1 MTYYLIKTKEM
12 NNKKIS
18 LYIMALLAVF
28 LTACHGT
35 PKEMKTTSPCIS
47 VSEYAMLHEVVKIGL
62 ENVALDEEVTVDF
75 GDGTVE
81 TARNKAFFTH
91 AYAQDGDYTLKAQTA
106 TGISLTADIH
116 ICRLP
121 ALSVAMQQFKDP
133 SYRKVWVMAHR
144 AHTQDKSIPENSLS
158 AIEAA
163 VAAGAEILECDV
175 RQTKDSVLVICHDE
189 TIDPTTTGQGRIADM
204 TYEEILQYNLKDR
217 AGNPTDEK
225 MPTLE
230 AYLAAVR
237 GRAYVDI
244 DKCTGQG
251 ICKKVVDVVRRTGMM
266 EAVFFYSGV
275 EEGTREVLGVTEDA
289 NIYPWVGGHKL
300 LEELPR
306 TFFVQTAYFTEGRSP
321 SLGDAVEMG
330 MIPSVCLLWVLDQT
344 IPEYALDDKQLDELF
359 NIFPSTR
366 MIQTDVPAELIAA
379 LQKKGLR

>member
-1 MTYYLIKTKEM
+1 M
-12 NNKKIS
+12 NDKKIS
-18 LYIMALLAVF
+18 LYIMILMAAL
-28 LTACHGT
+28 LTACSGT
-35 PKEMKTTSPCIS
+35 QKEMKTTEPHMA

-62 ENVALDEEVTVDF
+62 ENVAPDVEVTVDF

-81 TARNKAFFTH
+81 TSRNKAFFTH
-91 AYAQDGDYTLKAQTA
+91 AYAHEGDYTLKAQTA
-106 TGISLTADIH
+106 TGITLTADIH
-116 ICRLP
+116 ICSLP

-133 SYRKVWVMAHR
+133 SYQKVWVMAHR
-144 AHTQDKSIPENSLS
+144 AHTHDKTIPENSLP

-163 VAAGAEILECDV
+163 VATGAEILECDV
-175 RQTKDSVLVICHDE
+175 RQTKDGILVVCHDE
-189 TIDPTTTGQGRIADM
+189 TIDATTTGQGRIDNM
-204 TYEEILQYNLKDR
+204 TYDEILQYNLKDR
-217 AGNPTDEK
+217 TGKPTDEK

-251 ICKKVVDVVRRTGMM
+251 IFEKVVDVVRRTGMM

-275 EEGTREVLGVTEDA
+275 EEGTREVLSVTEDA

-300 LEELPR
+300 LEELSR

-330 MIPSVCLLWVLDQT
+330 MIPSVCLLWVLDQA

-359 NIFPSTR
+359 NIFPTTR

>member
-1 MTYYLIKTKEM
+1 M
-12 NNKKIS
+12 NDNKIS
-18 LYIMALLAVF
+18 LYIMVLLAAL
-28 LTACHGT
+28 LTACSGT
-35 PKEMKTTSPCIS
+35 PKEMKTTDPHMS

-62 ENVALDEEVTVDF
+62 ENVASDEEVTIDF
-75 GDGTVE
+75 GDGIVE
-81 TARNKAFFTH
+81 TGRNKAFFTH
-91 AYAQDGDYTLKAQTA
+91 AYAHEGDYTLKAQTA

-116 ICRLP
+116 ICSLP

-144 AHTQDKSIPENSLS
+144 AHTHDKTIPENSLP

-163 VAAGAEILECDV
+163 VATGAEILECDV
-175 RQTKDSVLVICHDE
+175 RQTKDGVLVICHDE
-189 TIDPTTTGQGRIADM
+189 TINATTTGQGRIADM
-204 TYEEILQYNLKDR
+204 TYDEILQYNLRDR

-230 AYLAAVR
+230 AYLVAVR

-251 ICKKVVDVVRRTGMM
+251 IFKEVVDVVRRTGMM

-359 NIFPSTR
+359 NIFPTTR

>member
-1 MTYYLIKTKEM
+1 M
-12 NNKKIS
+12 
-18 LYIMALLAVF
+18 
-28 LTACHGT
+28 
-35 PKEMKTTSPCIS
+35 
-47 VSEYAMLHEVVKIGL
+47 
-62 ENVALDEEVTVDF
+62 
-75 GDGTVE
+75 
-81 TARNKAFFTH
+81 
-91 AYAQDGDYTLKAQTA
+91 
-106 TGISLTADIH
+106 
-116 ICRLP
+116 
-121 ALSVAMQQFKDP
+121 
-133 SYRKVWVMAHR
+133 
-144 AHTQDKSIPENSLS
+144 
-158 AIEAA
+158 
-163 VAAGAEILECDV
+163 
-175 RQTKDSVLVICHDE
+175 ICHDE
-189 TIDPTTTGQGRIADM
+189 TIDATTTGQGRIADM